1 MSIEQIKTIIP
12 TMKIASQPQPVTDI
26 LSQSADQ
33 LADKLIQQA
42 PSQLQQ
48 PLNDVKAATVN
59 GIKYIRDQRTS
70 NQKPQ
75 RQITTSNNAYR
86 RQSTWQKI
94 KGGLG
99 KFWQF
104 ARKPVQSLIGMIPG
118 AGGIIN
124 QGIDYLSGGNNNM
137 KSLK

>member
-1 MSIEQIKTIIP
+1 MSIEQIKTIQP
-12 TMKIASQPQPVTDI
+12 TLKIASLKPVGDI

-33 LADKLIQQA
+33 LAGKLISQA
-42 PSQLQQ
+42 PEKLQQ
-48 PLNDVKAATVN
+48 PLNDVKDATFN
-59 GIKYIRDQRTS
+59 GLKYIREQRPFNSNNLHQQRTTFNG
-70 NQKPQ
+70 NQRK
-75 RQITTSNNAYR
+75 T
-86 RQSTWQKI
+86 TWQKI